1 MPITHVNNLV
11 EIFKLSANLSS
22 TKRYSQ
28 IHLHVPESV
37 LEHTG
42 FVCLMSYLLVLEINS
57 RQESEGHDQGP
68 VPVISVLE
76 KSLLHDIEE
85 VVSGD
90 VPRTTKYF
98 NPQIRQEFESVEEH
112 GIKHVL
118 SNLGYSESSV
128 IGEKVFLLWKTSK
141 EDSSGLIVKVSDLLA
156 VVYKVWWETIQMGN
170 LNVLD
175 NITTLREYILDVKG
189 LVNEDPHLTPNSRS
203 YIHDLLEDARDLV
216 TVAQSLRA

>member
-1 MPITHVNNLV
+1 MPAAHNLV
-11 EIFKLSANLSS
+11 EIFRLSANLSS

-42 FVCLMSYLLVLEINS
+42 FVSLMSYILVLEINS
-57 RQESEGHDQGP
+57 RQSAGHEPIP
-68 VPVISVLE
+68 VVDVME
-76 KSLLHDIEE
+76 KALLHDIEE

-98 NPQIRQEFESVEEH
+98 SPQIRQNFEEVEEH

-118 SNLGYSESSV
+118 SNLGYAESSA
-128 IGEKVFLLWKTSK
+128 IGERILQAWKTSK
-141 EDSSGLIVKVSDLLA
+141 DDSSGLIVKISDLLA

-175 NITTLREYILDVKG
+175 NITTLREYTLAVKG
-189 LVNEDPHLTPNSRS
+189 MVNEDASLSSSSMAYVN
-203 YIHDLLEDARDLV
+203 DLLEDARDIV
-216 TVAQSLRA
+216 TVAQSLRAA